1 MKLLK
6 VNDILHLQELNFYY
20 KFKNNKLPHYLQAL
34 PFHPNTQT
42 HDHNTRTKDNIHYPI
57 GKHAF
62 AKNCVRFDIPR
73 IVNNCPNCIIDK
85 INTHSLQGFIGYIK
99 AHFLQSYQ
107 ENCYIV
113 DCYVCKN

>member
-1 MKLLK
+1 M
-6 VNDILHLQELNFYY
+6 
-20 KFKNNKLPHYLQAL
+20 QAL

-42 HDHNTRTKDNIHYPI
+42 HDHNTGTKNN

-73 IVNNCPNCIIDK
+73 IVNDCPNCIIDK
-85 INTHSLQGFIGYIK
+85 INTHILQGFTGYIK

-107 ENCYIV
+107 DNCYIV
-113 DCYVCKN
+113 DCYLCKK